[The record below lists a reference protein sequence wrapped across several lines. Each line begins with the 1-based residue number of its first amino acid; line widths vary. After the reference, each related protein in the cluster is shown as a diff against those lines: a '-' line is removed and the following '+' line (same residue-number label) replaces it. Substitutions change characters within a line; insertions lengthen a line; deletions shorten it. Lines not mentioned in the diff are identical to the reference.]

1 MADNV
6 LDIILRAEVDQATAD
21 IVGFGKKV
29 EQEVGSSTKEYKK
42 LEAELDK
49 VKKALQALEKTKSA
63 PDVKPIRDLTG
74 TIGVLIGRLPKLQAA
89 LLAATDPKQIERL
102 NNILG
107 ATQARITALSTPTQ
121 GFAKGLGAIA
131 TKAPNAT
138 NALTNFGRVIQD
150 APFGIIGI
158 ANNIDPLIESF
169 GRLSRST
176 GSTGGALKALGSAL
190 LGPAG
195 IALAVSAVTS
205 ALIAFGPEIKAF
217 FSSFGKGA
225 KDAVDLTKSTEAAKA
240 AIEGFGE
247 AARQASAKETIGL
260 DALRRGIENTNL
272 SQKQRI
278 FFVDEL
284 QKKYPAYF
292 GSLTK
297 EQILA
302 GQVGNAYS
310 NLAIDLGKAAKA
322 RAATEVTTKIAA
334 KQLAVELKIANAQN
348 KVFNENL
355 KVRDRLATFGEGR
368 DRTNLTVG
376 DGSRTF
382 ISADEQRR
390 RSAVELQKELD
401 PLIATQNQLN
411 KQQAF
416 YNKFVDEGAA
426 ATANLGA
433 KLEDTKVIKD
443 ELNEST
449 NNSALA
455 IYSEDV
461 ALKKLEASNALRVG
475 TGSKLIE
482 VIAAETNGLIALS
495 KEVDRVTAAK
505 QKASIAEKA
514 ASLIAVPTFA
524 GNASLLGPS
533 AAALEAQDAA
543 AAAARA
549 SVSGLALAFDELNIN
564 METVT
569 SGIASSAIDG
579 IFNAIAS
586 GENLFDSLID
596 SVKGFV
602 LEIIKA
608 IAKALILQAITKA
621 FNAGTGGGGGFLT
634 ALLGGRANGGPVN
647 AGVAYNVGEAGPEI
661 FVPSTSGQIVSG
673 IGMGGGGGGTLTTA
687 ISGNNLL
694 FILNQASG
702 NRQNNFG

>member
-29 EQEVGSSTKEYKK
+29 EQEVGGSTKEYKK

-63 PDVKPIRDLTG
+63 PDVKPVRDLTG
-74 TIGVLIGRLPKLQAA
+74 TIGVLIGRLPKLRDA
-89 LLAATDPKQIERL
+89 LLASTDPKQIERL

-131 TKAPNAT
+131 VKAPNAT
-138 NALTNFGRVIQD
+138 NTLTNFGRVIQD

-169 GRLSRST
+169 GRLSKST
-176 GSTGGALKALGSAL
+176 GSTGGALKALGGAL

-195 IALAVSAVTS
+195 IALGVSAVTS
-205 ALIAFGPEIKAF
+205 ALIAFGPQIADALSGVSAFEKALNEASTAGFVAFKTAQIEFSKFATVLNDGNSSITQQKQAFDGLNSSLSKYGLELTSISAFQKESEEIGKKFAQIKANEAKVLALAAVAATKYAESITAQAFAAEQSLKAVSGTFTEKLLF
-217 FSSFGKGA
+217 FATPGSI
-225 KDAVDLTKSTEAAKA
+225 AA
-240 AIEGFGE
+240 
-247 AARQASAKETIGL
+247 
-260 DALRRGIENTNL
+260 
-272 SQKQRI
+272 
-278 FFVDEL
+278 
-284 QKKYPAYF
+284 
-292 GSLTK
+292 
-297 EQILA
+297 
-302 GQVGNAYS
+302 
-310 NLAIDLGKAAKA
+310 LGKAND
-322 RAATEVTTKIAA
+322 KIKNSSEEIGNFDSA
-334 KQLAVELKIANAQN
+334 IN
-348 KVFNENL
+348 KVNKENQQLLLDLENL
-355 KVRDRLATFGEGR
+355 DSVIPKVTDKNKGLAES
-368 DRTNLTVG
+368 
-376 DGSRTF
+376 SR
-382 ISADEQRR
+382 INAE
-390 RSAVELQKELD
+390 
-401 PLIATQNQLN
+401 
-411 KQQAF
+411 
-416 YNKFVDEGAA
+416 
-426 ATANLGA
+426 
-433 KLEDTKVIKD
+433 
-443 ELNEST
+443 
-449 NNSALA
+449 A
-455 IYSEDV
+455 IFSEDV

-495 KEVDRVTAAK
+495 KEVERVTAAK
-505 QKASIAEKA
+505 QKANIAEKA
-514 ASLIAVPTFA
+514 ASLIAVPTFT
-524 GNASLLGPS
+524 GNANLLGPS
-533 AAALEAQDAA
+533 AAALEAQSAA

-549 SVSGLALAFDELNIN
+549 SVGGLALAFDDLNIN

-586 GENLFDSLID
+586 GENVFDSLID
-596 SVKGFV
+596 SLKGFV

-621 FNAGTGGGGGFLT
+621 FEVSSGGSTSFFG

-673 IGMGGGGGGTLTTA
+673 IGTGGSGGGTLTTA